1 MPSKPDP
8 YGIKLWVC
16 CDVKTKYVWNLQV
29 YYGKIG
35 PNPERNQGKRVVL
48 DLIDGLKQGRNIT
61 TDNFFTCYD
70 LAQELLIKNF
80 TLVGTMRKS
89 RKEIPPVLMPSKQ
102 RDIYSSQY
110 AFTNNTCFVSYVP
123 KKNKAIIL
131 LSTMH
136 NQIQNAEDETKKPE
150 IILHYNQT
158 KIGVDIMDQMVK
170 HFTCRRATRRW
181 TLSLFMNFL
190 DIAALNSLI
199 IWCQF
204 NEEFSEK
211 HDKRTLFLKQLIK
224 QLIVP
229 HVEKRSQNLSG
240 IHFDVINDMRKIIS
254 PEFFVSASTS
264 QLQSSQSQSS
274 QSQSS
279 QLDEPQI
286 DPSIKSL
293 IKRCFICKEEDRKQK
308 STRRFCQICKKGVCP
323 DHSFVSKTF
332 TCKNCQ

>member
-1 MPSKPDP
+1 
-8 YGIKLWVC
+8 
-16 CDVKTKYVWNLQV
+16 
-29 YYGKIG
+29 
-35 PNPERNQGKRVVL
+35 
-48 DLIDGLKQGRNIT
+48 
-61 TDNFFTCYD
+61 
-70 LAQELLIKNF
+70 
-80 TLVGTMRKS
+80 MRKS

-110 AFTNNTCFVSYVP
+110 AFTNNTCLVSYVP

-136 NQIQNAEDETKKPE
+136 NQIQNAEDETRKPE

-158 KIGVDIMDQMVK
+158 KIDVDIMDQMVK

-204 NEEFSEK
+204 NEEFSEE

-274 QSQSS
+274 Q
-279 QLDEPQI
+279 LDEPQI

-293 IKRCFICKEEDRKQK
+293 IKRCFICKEEGRKQK
-308 STRRFCQICKKGVCP
+308 STRRFCQICKKGV
-323 DHSFVSKTF
+323 
-332 TCKNCQ
+332 